1 MVCPQFS
8 YVALL
13 AHFVQGQGLQPDLG
27 GLASHRRCRML
38 GTEIKR
44 LFRILWQPSKI
55 QDPYFEKKPA
65 QEIFRFVIDFFK
77 PNVSYYLWSAD
88 DPAPF
93 FKDLSNML
101 LRRG

>member
-1 MVCPQFS
+1 VATVEDPGSVLREKACP
-8 YVALL
+8 
-13 AHFVQGQGLQPDLG
+13 GNIP
-27 GLASHRRCRML
+27 
-38 GTEIKR
+38 I
-44 LFRILWQPSKI
+44 
-55 QDPYFEKKPA
+55 
-65 QEIFRFVIDFFK
+65 VIDFFK